1 MAHDFDAIIDRRP
14 TESSKWHKYPPDVL
28 PLWVADMDFRSPEP
42 VIRALR
48 ERVEHGVFGYGHD
61 EPEFHELICERLAKR
76 YGWRVAPEAV
86 LTQPGVI
93 PSFNLAARIL
103 AQPGDGVLMATP
115 LYPPLLRVPANCGLT
130 SDEALLS
137 EDADGRYAIDW
148 EAIERAI
155 QPRTRMLLLCNP
167 HNPVGRVYRR
177 DELTRLAQLCLSR
190 GLAICAD
197 EIHCDLVF
205 DGARHVPIAS
215 LDPEVERRT
224 ITLMA
229 PSKTWN
235 LPGLKA
241 SIAIIPDADLRARF
255 VAAHMDLVRAVN
267 VLGYVAMVA
276 AYRDGQ
282 PWLDDLLRYLEGN
295 RDFLV
300 ATVRRDMPGV
310 RVAPPE
316 ATVLAWL
323 DCRRAGIPGE
333 HPYTF
338 FLDKAR
344 VALND
349 GKTFGHGGDGF
360 VRINFACPRATLAEA
375 LRRMATALR
384 EHAPAGVAR

>member
-1 MAHDFDAIIDRRP
+1 MAHDFDQIIDRRP
-14 TESSKWHKYPPDVL
+14 TESHKWRKYPPDVL

-48 ERVEHGVFGYGHD
+48 ERVEHGIFGYGLD
-61 EPEFHELICERLAKR
+61 QPEFHELVCERLAKR

-93 PSFNLAARIL
+93 PSFNLAAQIL
-103 AQPGDGVLMATP
+103 AQPGDGVLLATP
-115 LYPPLLRVPANCGLT
+115 LYPPLLRVPGNAGLT
-130 SDEALLS
+130 SDEALLAR
-137 EDADGRYAIDW
+137 EADGRYAIDW
-148 EAIERAI
+148 DALGAAIG
-155 QPRTRMLLLCNP
+155 PRTRMLLLCNP
-167 HNPVGRVYRR
+167 HNPVGRV
-177 DELTRLAQLCLSR
+177 LTREELGRLAELCLR
-190 GLAICAD
+190 HGLGICAD

-205 DGARHVPIAS
+205 NGASHVPIAS

-241 SIAIIPDADLRARF
+241 SVAIIPDPDLRARF
-255 VAAHMDLVRAVN
+255 VAAHRDLVRAVN

-282 PWLDDLLRYLEGN
+282 PWLDDLLRYLEAN
-295 RDFLV
+295 RDVLV
-300 ATVRRDMPGV
+300 DTVRREMPGV
-310 RVAPPE
+310 RLAPPE

-323 DCRRAGIPGE
+323 DCREAGIPDGD
-333 HPYTF
+333 PYTF
-338 FLDKAR
+338 FLERAR

-349 GKTFGHGGDGF
+349 GRTFGRGGDGF
-360 VRINFACPRATLAEA
+360 VRLNFACPRATLVEA
-375 LRRMATALR
+375 LGRMAGALR
-384 EHAPAGVAR
+384 AHARAG